1 MLGDIEY
8 TMNELFAQLGLESS
22 DEAVEKFIADNQLD
36 EETNLK
42 NAPFWSDSQRA
53 FIQEEW
59 KHDAVWAMVLDELNT
74 RLHEEHQS

>member
-22 DEAVEKFIADNQLD
+22 DEAVEKFITENQLD

-42 NAPFWSDSQRA
+42 MPHFGMTLK
-53 FIQEEW
+53 EHLLKKEW
-59 KHDAVWAMVLDELNT
+59 ENDAVWAVI
-74 RLHEEHQS
+74 R